1 VLVVVHQDNLVVVI
15 RALLVVVL
23 DIHLGPYKAVL
34 VRVTVADLAV
44 VLVIGVVKVV
54 LIFVVLLLLVAV
66 EEAHIFTH
74 Q

>member
-1 VLVVVHQDNLVVVI
+1 
-15 RALLVVVL
+15 
-23 DIHLGPYKAVL
+23 VL

-54 LIFVVLLLLVAV
+54 PIFAVLLLRVVV
-66 EEAHIFTH
+66 EETHIFTH